1 MKIGDL
7 VESSRLYD
15 YDYDNVKYGVIIDI
29 KANGQLAFIQWTDG
43 TTGLLDNAWFK
54 IISNDRDNKKT

>member
-1 MKIGDL
+1 MEIGDL
-7 VESSRLYD
+7 VVSSRLYG

-29 KANGQLAFIQWTDG
+29 KANGQLAFIRWTDG
-43 TTGLLDNAWFK
+43 TTALLDDTWFK

>member
-7 VESSRLYD
+7 VKSSRLYD
-15 YDYDNVKYGVIIDI
+15 YDYDDVKYGVIIDI

-43 TTGLLDNAWFK
+43 TTGLLDDAWFK
-54 IISNDRDNKKT
+54 VISNDRDDKKT

>member
-1 MKIGDL
+1 MEIGDL
-7 VESSRLYD
+7 VVQREVWYGND
-15 YDYDNVKYGVIIDI
+15 DVKYGVIIDI

-43 TTGLLDNAWFK
+43 TTALLDDTWFK